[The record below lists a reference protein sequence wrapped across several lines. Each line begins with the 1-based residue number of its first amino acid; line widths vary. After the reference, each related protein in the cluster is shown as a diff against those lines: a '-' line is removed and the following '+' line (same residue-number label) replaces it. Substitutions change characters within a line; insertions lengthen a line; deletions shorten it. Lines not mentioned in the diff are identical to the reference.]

1 MLSHIYVKNFG
12 LIREIDTDLTEGLNI
27 ISGETGTGKSM
38 VIQAVNVALGGRSS
52 SSMITD
58 GENRALVQLVF
69 SLSEREKEELERYT
83 SDGED
88 AEIILTRE
96 LTRSGRSLARING
109 EIVRASELA
118 ELSRRLADIHGQYDN
133 HFFLDPDRHV
143 EILDRFA
150 GEEILPLKQEL
161 QEAFKDYSG
170 KRAALIR
177 LRKDRSE
184 YIRERD
190 FMRYELDEINAAGLR
205 EGEDEELEEKIRVL
219 SNAEKIYDALNK
231 SYEIIYNSDI
241 EKCIALMSGIS
252 SFSEQYAQIQAR
264 LADCA
269 YTLSD
274 LQEEL
279 RSARDQA
286 EMTPGELDEAMN
298 RINLLDGLKR
308 KYGGTLKSV
317 LERGE
322 ECRKA
327 LALTEDS
334 EELDRQLSREY
345 RQARLE
351 TARLSGELSAE
362 RKKAAARLEETMKKE
377 LAELNFNN
385 PSFSVR
391 FTERRNSKDQLQ
403 LSADGSDQVEF
414 LFSANKGSSLKPLAE
429 IASGGEI
436 SRISLAFKRITS
448 DQDHTGTM
456 IFDEIDTGISGR
468 TASIV
473 AAKMRAIARSHQ
485 IICITHLPQIAAAGD
500 SQYLISKNEDD
511 SSSYTTIIP
520 LGHQGRIEEIARL
533 LGGTNITE
541 TTLKSA
547 GELLHSSR
555 TEDHPPV

>member
-69 SLSEREKEELERYT
+69 SLNETERADLDRYMSNSEET
-83 SDGED
+83 
-88 AEIILTRE
+88 EIILTRE

-109 EIVRASELA
+109 EIVKASELA
-118 ELSRRLADIHGQYDN
+118 ELSRKLADIHGQYDN

-143 EILDRFA
+143 EILDSFA
-150 GEEILPLKQEL
+150 GEAILPVRQEL
-161 QEAFKDYSG
+161 REAFRNYSDR
-170 KRAALIR
+170 RAALVR
-177 LRKDRSE
+177 LRRDRSE

-190 FMRYELDEINAAGLR
+190 FMRYELDEIEAARVR
-205 EGEDEELEEKIRVL
+205 EGEDEELEERIRVL
-219 SNAEKIYDALNK
+219 SNAEKIYDALNR
-231 SYEIIYNSDI
+231 SYGILYHSDI
-241 EKCIALMSGIS
+241 EKSVSLLSGIS
-252 SFSEQYAQIQAR
+252 SYSEKYEQIRAR

-269 YTLSD
+269 YSLSD

-286 EMTPGELDEAMN
+286 EMAPGELDEAMN

-334 EELDRQLSREY
+334 EELDRQLSQEY

-351 TARLSGELSAE
+351 VIRLSGELSDQ
-362 RKKAAARLEETMKKE
+362 RKAAAARLEATMKKE
-377 LAELNFNN
+377 LAELNFNH

-391 FTERRNSKDQLQ
+391 FTEKRNRKDQLQ
-403 LSADGSDQVEF
+403 LSEDGTDQVEF
-414 LFSANKGSSLKPLAE
+414 LFSANKGSSLKPLAD

-473 AAKMRAIARSHQ
+473 AAKMHAIARSHQ

-500 SQYLISKNEDD
+500 SQYLISKTEDD
-511 SSSYTTIIP
+511 SSSYTTIIA
-520 LGHQGRIEEIARL
+520 LDRQGRIEEIARL

-547 GELLHSSR
+547 EELLHSSLNP
-555 TEDHPPV
+555 EI